1 MRDIGG
7 HGWLW
12 LSYGLVIGGLWVGY
26 GLVMGGYGLVM
37 GGLWL
42 SYVMLCYVMLCGY
55 CLSLKRCLNR
65 SGSGRLR
72 APPKAG
78 LALKG

>member
-1 MRDIGG
+1 M
-7 HGWLW
+7 GWLW
-12 LSYGLVIGGLWVGY
+12 LSYGGLWVVMGQLWLRYGLVMGWLWVGY
-26 GLVMGGYGLVM
+26 GLVT
-37 GGLWL
+37 
-42 SYVMLCYVMLCGY
+42 LCYVMLCGY

>member
-1 MRDIGG
+1 MGG
-7 HGWLW
+7 YESVMASLW
-12 LSYGLVIGGLWVGY
+12 LSYGW
-26 GLVMGGYGLVM
+26 VM

-42 SYVMLCYVMLCGY
+42 SYVMLCYVVIALAGAV
-55 CLSLKRCLNR
+55 LCLNR
-65 SGSGRLR
+65 SVSGRLR